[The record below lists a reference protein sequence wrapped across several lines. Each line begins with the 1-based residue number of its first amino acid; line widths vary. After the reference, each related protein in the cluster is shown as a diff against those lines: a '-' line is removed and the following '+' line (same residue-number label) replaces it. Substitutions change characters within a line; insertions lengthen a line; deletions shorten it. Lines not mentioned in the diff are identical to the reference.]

1 MKLHEITQ
9 RMLEKYEDGLVLI
22 GEGLEANPIS
32 VTSYKH
38 LLIDLAIDAEI
49 VSGLPDDLG
58 DCKPYEIREW
68 TIAIKAHVL
77 EAKAP
82 PDPN

>member
-9 RMLEKYEDGLVLI
+9 RMLEKYEDGLVDI
-22 GEGLEANPIS
+22 DLETNKMS
-32 VTSYKH
+32 VTRYNRI
-38 LLIDLAIDAEI
+38 LIDLALEAEI
-49 VSGLPDDLG
+49 ISGLPDDLG

-68 TIAIKAHVL
+68 TIAINTHVL